1 MAEPSGT
8 DLTRLKA
15 LVARQR
21 RELDTMRSQAAARSV
36 VDLAT
41 GMLMEQLHCSP
52 AQARRQL
59 GRLARESGD
68 SVAGLAAQL
77 TGQLLP
83 DQADDPADPGL
94 RGLSLAWAAAE
105 VAPDGDAVAAALLEE
120 ALAAMGAVAV
130 ALWLLE
136 PDGGLELAGQAGF
149 GTLEAGRWRRIHP
162 DMRALPH
169 DAARDGAETW
179 WPAGPPAGDDRPLMG
194 RWPGGA
200 RVGLPLRDSGL
211 T

>member
-1 MAEPSGT
+1 VAEPTGT

-21 RELDTMRSQAAARSV
+21 RELDAMRSQAAARSV

-59 GRLARESGD
+59 GRLARESDG

-77 TGQLLP
+77 TGQLPP
-83 DQADDPADPGL
+83 DEADDPADPGP
-94 RGLSLAWAAAE
+94 RGLSLAWAAAQ
-105 VAPDGDAVAAALLEE
+105 VAPDGDAVAAALLDE
-120 ALAAMGAVAV
+120 ALAATGAVAV

-136 PDGGLELAGQAGF
+136 PDGA
-149 GTLEAGRWRRIHP
+149 WS
-162 DMRALPH
+162 
-169 DAARDGAETW
+169 
-179 WPAGPPAGDDRPLMG
+179 WPARPASGHARLAAGAGYTPTCRPSPATPPGMEWR
-194 RWPGGA
+194 PGGPQA
-200 RVGLPLRDSGL
+200 RRRPMTGR
-211 T
+211 

>member
-21 RELDTMRSQAAARSV
+21 RELDTMRSQTATRSV

-105 VAPDGDAVAAALLEE
+105 VAPDGDAVAAALL
-120 ALAAMGAVAV
+120 
-130 ALWLLE
+130 
-136 PDGGLELAGQAGF
+136 D
-149 GTLEAGRWRRIHP
+149 
-162 DMRALPH
+162 
-169 DAARDGAETW
+169 
-179 WPAGPPAGDDRPLMG
+179 
-194 RWPGGA
+194 
-200 RVGLPLRDSGL
+200 
-211 T
+211 

>member
-1 MAEPSGT
+1 VAEPSGT

-21 RELDTMRSQAAARSV
+21 RELDTMRSQTATRSV

-59 GRLARESGD
+59 GRLARESDD
-68 SVAGLAAQL
+68 SVAELAGQL

-83 DQADDPADPGL
+83 DEADDPADPGP

-105 VAPDGDAVAAALLEE
+105 VAPDGDAVAAALLDE
-120 ALAAMGAVAV
+120 ALAATGAVAV

-149 GTLEAGRWRRIHP
+149 GTREAGRWHRIHP

-169 DAARDGAETW
+169 DAAREGVRRG
-179 WPAGPPAGDDRPLMG
+179 GPRDRRRAMTG
-194 RWPGGA
+194 R
-200 RVGLPLRDSGL
+200 
-211 T
+211 